1 MSRGTLVPAD
11 RGRRRSPAAGAVTVV
26 AAVLVAVG
34 AVALSPAAVARPD
47 RLLVGRWV
55 AGSPTAL
62 DLTASAA
69 EVPVGRQVTLA
80 GRLTDPATGAGIASG
95 AVRLEVLDP
104 ATATWSVAQD
114 LVADVDGGLSATAAP
129 DRPVSFRLHHGEPG
143 SDEESVSTP
152 VVVRPR
158 ELTASLTSD
167 AVRYDR
173 SVRVTGVLVARP
185 GSPLLLERS
194 VGRRWQRVDE
204 TRTGADQAYAFTARP
219 TSPGFWRWRVVR
231 PAHGRAARLVA
242 RLPRLDAF
250 RLHTYSVV
258 VRGAV
263 QADVTTFRRDVA
275 STYADPRGWPRAH
288 HRFREVP
295 SGGAFTVV
303 LARAA
308 YLPGFAWFCSPSY
321 SCQAGRYVVIN
332 AARWAHGSRSFTG
345 GLDTYRRYV
354 VDHETGH
361 WLGLGHARCLR
372 RGALAPV
379 MQQQSKGMQGCR
391 PNSWPLPREVRAVS

>member
-1 MSRGTLVPAD
+1 MSRRTPGS
-11 RGRRRSPAAGAVTVV
+11 RRLRPTVAVA
-26 AAVLVAVG
+26 AAVLAVLG
-34 AVALSPAAVARPD
+34 VGGVGLSPAAVARPD

-69 EVPVGRQVTLA
+69 EVPVGRPVTLA

-114 LVADVDGGLSATAAP
+114 LVADDDGVVSATLVP
-129 DRPVSFRLHHGEPG
+129 DRTVSFRLHHGEPG
-143 SDEESVSTP
+143 SGEESVSP
-152 VVVRPR
+152 AAVLRPT
-158 ELTASLTSD
+158 ELTAALASD
-167 AVRYDR
+167 AVRYGR
-173 SVRVTGVLVARP
+173 AVRLTGVLVAHP
-185 GSPLLLERS
+185 GSPLLLERR
-194 VGRRWQRVDE
+194 VGRRWQVVDE
-204 TRTGADQAYAFTARP
+204 TRTGADQSYGFKVRA

-242 RLPRLDAF
+242 PLPRLDAF

-263 QADVTTFRRDVA
+263 QADVATFRQDVA
-275 STYADPRGWPRAH
+275 TTYADPHGWPRAH

-308 YLPGFAWFCSPSY
+308 FLPGFAWFCSPSY

-332 AARWAHGSRSFTG
+332 AARWAHGSRFFSG
-345 GLDTYRRYV
+345 SLDTYRRYV

-361 WLGLGHARCLR
+361 WLGLGHARCSR

-391 PNSWPLPREVRAVS
+391 PNAWPLPREVRAVS